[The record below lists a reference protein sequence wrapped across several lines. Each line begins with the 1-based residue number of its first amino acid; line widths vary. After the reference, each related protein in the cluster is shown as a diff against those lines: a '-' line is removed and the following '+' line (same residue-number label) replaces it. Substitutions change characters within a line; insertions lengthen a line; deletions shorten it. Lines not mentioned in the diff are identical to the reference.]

1 MTILSEAAPPPQKS
15 GFKFVLVLKLITTAT
30 NSQSSFMF
38 EKKKSTAYCK
48 NISTHFC
55 ACIKKV
61 LFMGPIGVAW
71 YLGVGKI
78 NSQS

>member
-1 MTILSEAAPPPQKS
+1 MTILSEAAPPPKKS

-38 EKKKSTAYCK
+38 EKKKVQHIVKILA
-48 NISTHFC
+48 HFC
-55 ACIKKV
+55 AYIKKV

-78 NSQS
+78 NAQS